1 MQKLVKNHGIAL
13 IVWIGIILISIFSL
27 PNIDQLVRSHGDTK
41 IPSAAQSQIANRI
54 QSKWGYGQ
62 GNTTQ
67 VVAIFNNGNKKLTA
81 DQKENINSTINYLRD
96 NKKKLGIK
104 DITAASDNAETRKQL
119 ISKDKTTE
127 LVQVLVSKDHGSY
140 KTIDRELTKA
150 VKTPNVKSYIT
161 GGDILNEKFSE
172 ATQEGVKKTEIIA
185 AIFIFIVLILVF
197 RSPIVPLISVFTVGV
212 SFITTLSIVT
222 NLVSRANFPF
232 SNFTQVFIVVVLFG
246 IGTDY
251 NILLYDQFKEQLSKG
266 EDRHT
271 ASKKAI
277 RTAGRTILYSGSSVF
292 IGFLALGLAKF
303 SIYKSAVGVALGVA
317 VLIVVLLTLNPF
329 FMHVLGKKMFWPS
342 KKFDGHSQSK
352 MWHALANSSILHPLI
367 ALALVL
373 LLTVPFVITG
383 SGTLNY
389 DDLDELSD
397 TLPEKVGFNV
407 VKDHFSAGT
416 AEPSTLYIRSNKR
429 LDNEKTLKLVDQI
442 TKQLQKEKGI
452 KTVASA
458 TQPGGSE
465 IGKLYVKGQ
474 VKTVTTGIDK
484 AHTGLNTIGK
494 GLTSASDQL
503 AATNM
508 SSGLNSVQ
516 KLIDG
521 TEVLRNGS
529 LKITS
534 GANQLSSGASKISSG
549 VSSMGTQ
556 MEPLVSG
563 LNQYAGGVDT
573 LSSGLSQLGNR
584 SGDLTSGSQS
594 LLNSAQKLSTGVST
608 LNSAAVQIDSQLD
621 TLQQSLSDGNA
632 AMSEFSGLSSKV
644 KELNALKAELA
655 QSQNAINSLEQLAP
669 LLTELESAKKNLASV
684 NSSFA
689 SLDKVSTANS
699 SFASLDKVSTA
710 LTSAA
715 KGSAQAAKTLA
726 DIDKS
731 TLSSADKQKLATAES
746 QIKAGAK
753 TAGTS
758 AQTIKTTGETL
769 SGLSSVK
776 TQVKSLEKKL
786 DAVHIDSNT
795 LTKLKQ
801 LETVMKKANTL
812 MNSTNISESQLK
824 ELSSLGTQLQSASG
838 RISKLKQFTAG
849 VEQLNTQVNKNSALV
864 NGVSQLNSGINT
876 YASKVQLASSG
887 ASTLASKSSE
897 LTSGV
902 GTLTSGLGTLTS
914 SLNQLSSGASTL
926 ASSTPAMTS
935 GLDQEV
941 SGQKQMYSTL
951 KGLSG
956 KVTTLQSGLKTAA
969 KGTKTIGSGMTTANS
984 YLNGMGNSAVG
995 KTFYIPAKQIH
1006 GKSFKPVLKTYYSED
1021 RKATKLTI
1029 VLDSNPNSAASMK
1042 KSKAIQ
1048 KQVKDDLRGTSLK
1061 DATVAMGGQT
1071 SQTADINK
1079 VAGNDFT
1086 RTAAIMIVGILIA
1099 LMFVTRS
1106 ILMPFYIIG
1115 TLLLAYYGSLGITK
1129 AISNIFL
1136 GQSMLTWNTPFFG
1149 FIMIIA
1155 LGVDYSIF
1163 LMMRYRDF
1171 NKSLKP
1177 SKRILEAS
1185 GIIGAVV
1192 LSAMIILSGTF
1203 AAMIPSGVLTL
1214 IQVALVVIIGLII
1227 LIIIIPVLLPAL
1239 IKLTYEGISFG
1250 KKKNKNKH

>member
-416 AEPSTLYIRSNKR
+416 AEPSTLYIRSSKR

-621 TLQQSLSDGNA
+621 TLQQSLSAGNA

-689 SLDKVSTANS
+689 SLDKVSTA
-699 SFASLDKVSTA
+699 

-715 KGSAQAAKTLA
+715 TDSAKAAASNTDAFNTLA

-731 TLSSADKQKLATAES
+731 TLSSADKQKLATAKS

-753 TAGTS
+753 TAKAGAKTAGAS
-758 AQTIKTTGETL
+758 AQTIKTTL

-776 TQVKSLEKKL
+776 TQVKSLEEKL

-795 LTKLKQ
+795 LTE

-812 MNSTNISESQLK
+812 MNSTNISDK

-838 RISKLKQFTAG
+838 SISKLKQFTAG

-876 YASKVQLASSG
+876 YASKVQIASSG

-1115 TLLLAYYGSLGITK
+1115 TLLLAYYSSLEITK
-1129 AISNIFL
+1129 AISNMFL

-1163 LMMRYRDF
+1163 LMMRYRDS

-1177 SKRILEAS
+1177 SARILEAS
-1185 GIIGAVV
+1185 GVIGAVV